1 MLRCPACHWINLDS
15 DYHCRRCGHFLR
27 YRRLPSCGKGAPARG
42 KFAQRRRKP
51 TRARWHQIRWDRV
64 LTLSAILG
72 VLVGL
77 GQLSWSWVQP
87 MLKEPPPPKFGIH
100 TEAPRQQD
108 SERHRTFREKIY

>member
-27 YRRLPSCGKGAPARG
+27 HRPLPYSAKGSLAQAKPAHRRK
-42 KFAQRRRKP
+42 KP
-51 TRARWHQIRWDRV
+51 TRAWWQIRWDRV

-77 GQLSWSWVQP
+77 GQLSWYWVQP
-87 MLKEPPPPKFGIH
+87 MLQEPPLPNFGVD
-100 TEAPRQQD
+100 TEAPGRQDYEHQ
-108 SERHRTFREKIY
+108 RTFREQIY